1 MMANELV
8 CSWSKMAKGSVQA
21 TKQISGDHSKRKAG
35 LKKAIHVIRLRL
47 S

>member
-1 MMANELV
+1 MADELV

-21 TKQISGDHSKRKAG
+21 TKNISGEHSKRKAN
-35 LKKAIHVIRLRL
+35 LKKAIHAIQRL